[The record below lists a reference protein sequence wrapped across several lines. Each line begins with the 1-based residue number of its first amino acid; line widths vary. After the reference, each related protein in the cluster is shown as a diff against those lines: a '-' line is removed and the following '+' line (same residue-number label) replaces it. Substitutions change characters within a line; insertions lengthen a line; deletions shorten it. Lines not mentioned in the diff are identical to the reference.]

1 MSQRISPIGPNDR
14 GAMPVQR
21 VERRKRTP
29 EEHQP
34 DDGHEVFDEELER
47 EMRDR
52 GTHRA
57 IAPTPPPGCS
67 ISSDWVIC
75 WRAFKAESPIGNL
88 IAFRR
93 WRCR

>member
-1 MSQRISPIGPNDR
+1 MSQRINPIGPNDR

-52 GTHRA
+52 GAKRP
-57 IAPTPPPGCS
+57 IAPTPPPVPPPASRSGEAGS
-67 ISSDWVIC
+67 RDGHPAPPDDRPHIDVSV
-75 WRAFKAESPIGNL
+75 
-88 IAFRR
+88 
-93 WRCR
+93 